1 MNQDLTNLSN
11 SSNIEELSIEE
22 LEREHHRLEKQL
34 GKLEK
39 HPIADHDRIRDI
51 KKLKLQ
57 LKDQLT
63 KLKAEDGTSGSQN
76 S

>member
-1 MNQDLTNLSN
+1 MNQDLTNLNN
-11 SSNIEELSIEE
+11 SINIEELSVEE
-22 LEREHHRLEKQL
+22 LEREHHKLEKQL

-57 LKDQLT
+57 LKDHIEELKRQL
-63 KLKAEDGTSGSQN
+63 
-76 S
+76 

>member
-1 MNQDLTNLSN
+1 MNQDLTNLNN
-11 SSNIEELSIEE
+11 SSNIEELSFEE
-22 LEREHHRLEKQL
+22 LEREHHKLEKQL

-57 LKDQLT
+57 LKDHIEE
-63 KLKAEDGTSGSQN
+63 LKRQP
-76 S
+76 

>member
-1 MNQDLTNLSN
+1 MNQDLTNLNN
-11 SSNIEELSIEE
+11 SINIEELSIEE

-39 HPIADHDRIRDI
+39 HPVADHEKIRDI

-57 LKDQLT
+57 LKDHIEE
-63 KLKAEDGTSGSQN
+63 LKRQP
-76 S
+76 

>member
-1 MNQDLTNLSN
+1 MNQDLTNLNN
-11 SSNIEELSIEE
+11 SSNIEELTIEE

-39 HPIADHDRIRDI
+39 HPVADHDRIRDL

-57 LKDQLT
+57 LKDHIEE
-63 KLKAEDGTSGSQN
+63 LKRQP
-76 S
+76 

>member
-1 MNQDLTNLSN
+1 MNQDLTNLNN
-11 SSNIEELSIEE
+11 SINIEELSIEE

-39 HPIADHDRIRDI
+39 HPVADHDKIRDI

-57 LKDQLT
+57 LKDHIEE
-63 KLKAEDGTSGSQN
+63 LKRQP
-76 S
+76 

>member
-11 SSNIEELSIEE
+11 SSNIEELSVEE
-22 LEREHHRLEKQL
+22 LEREHHKLEKQL

-57 LKDQLT
+57 LKDQI
-63 KLKAEDGTSGSQN
+63 KELKRQL
-76 S
+76 

>member
-1 MNQDLTNLSN
+1 MNQDLTNLNN
-11 SSNIEELSIEE
+11 SINIEELSIEE

-57 LKDQLT
+57 LKDHIEE
-63 KLKAEDGTSGSQN
+63 LKRQP
-76 S
+76 

>member
-1 MNQDLTNLSN
+1 MNQDLTNLNN
-11 SSNIEELSIEE
+11 SSNIEELSTEE
-22 LEREHHRLEKQL
+22 LEREHHKLEKQL

-57 LKDQLT
+57 LKDHIEE
-63 KLKAEDGTSGSQN
+63 LKRQP
-76 S
+76 

>member
-1 MNQDLTNLSN
+1 MNQDLTNLNN
-11 SSNIEELSIEE
+11 SINIEELSIEE
-22 LEREHHRLEKQL
+22 LEREHHKLEKQL

-57 LKDQLT
+57 LKDHIEE
-63 KLKAEDGTSGSQN
+63 LKRQP
-76 S
+76 

>member
-34 GKLEK
+34 GKLKK
-39 HPIADHDRIRDI
+39 HPIADHDRIRDM

-63 KLKAEDGTSGSQN
+63 KLKAEHGTSGS
-76 S
+76 

>member
-11 SSNIEELSIEE
+11 SSNIEELSVEE
-22 LEREHHRLEKQL
+22 LEREHHKLEKQL

-39 HPIADHDRIRDI
+39 HPIADHERIRDI

-57 LKDQLT
+57 LKDQIEE
-63 KLKAEDGTSGSQN
+63 LKRQL
-76 S
+76 

>member
-11 SSNIEELSIEE
+11 SSNIEELSVEE
-22 LEREHHRLEKQL
+22 LEREHHKLEKQL

-57 LKDQLT
+57 LKDQIEE
-63 KLKAEDGTSGSQN
+63 LKRQL
-76 S
+76 

>member
-1 MNQDLTNLSN
+1 MRWLLPRLLTRKTNLSN
-11 SSNIEELSIEE
+11 SSNIEELSVEE
-22 LEREHHRLEKQL
+22 LEREHHKLEKQL

-57 LKDQLT
+57 LKDQI
-63 KLKAEDGTSGSQN
+63 KELKRQL
-76 S
+76 

>member
-1 MNQDLTNLSN
+1 MNQDLTNLNN
-11 SSNIEELSIEE
+11 SSNIEELTIEE

-39 HPIADHDRIRDI
+39 HPVADHEKIRDT

-63 KLKAEDGTSGSQN
+63 KLKAEHGTSGS
-76 S
+76 

>member
-11 SSNIEELSIEE
+11 SSNIEEL
-22 LEREHHRLEKQL
+22 EREHHKLEKQL

-57 LKDQLT
+57 LKDQLI
-63 KLKAEDGTSGSQN
+63 KLKAEDGTSGSRN

>member
-1 MNQDLTNLSN
+1 MNQDLTNLSI

-39 HPIADHDRIRDI
+39 HPSADHDRIRDI

-57 LKDQLT
+57 LKDQLI
-63 KLKAEDGTSGSQN
+63 KLKAEDGTSGSRN

>member
-11 SSNIEELSIEE
+11 SSNIEELSVDE
-22 LEREHHRLEKQL
+22 LEREHHKLEKQL

-39 HPIADHDRIRDI
+39 HPIADHERIRDI

-57 LKDQLT
+57 LKDQIEE
-63 KLKAEDGTSGSQN
+63 LKRQL
-76 S
+76 

>member
-11 SSNIEELSIEE
+11 SSNIEELGVEE

-63 KLKAEDGTSGSQN
+63 KLKAEDGTSGS
-76 S
+76 

>member
-11 SSNIEELSIEE
+11 SSNIEELSVEE
-22 LEREHHRLEKQL
+22 LEREHHKLEKQL

-51 KKLKLQ
+51 
-57 LKDQLT
+57 
-63 KLKAEDGTSGSQN
+63 
-76 S
+76 

>member
-11 SSNIEELSIEE
+11 SSNIEELSVEE
-22 LEREHHRLEKQL
+22 LEREHHKLEKQL

-39 HPIADHDRIRDI
+39 HPIADHERIRDI

-57 LKDQLT
+57 LKDQI
-63 KLKAEDGTSGSQN
+63 KELKRQL
-76 S
+76 

>member
-22 LEREHHRLEKQL
+22 LEREHHKLEKQL

-39 HPIADHDRIRDI
+39 HPIADHERIRDI

-57 LKDQLT
+57 LKDQIEE
-63 KLKAEDGTSGSQN
+63 LKRQL
-76 S
+76 

>member
-11 SSNIEELSIEE
+11 SSNIEELSVDE
-22 LEREHHRLEKQL
+22 LEREHHKLENQL

-39 HPIADHDRIRDI
+39 HPIADHERIRDI

-57 LKDQLT
+57 LKDQIEE
-63 KLKAEDGTSGSQN
+63 LKRQL
-76 S
+76 

>member
-1 MNQDLTNLSN
+1 MNQDLTNLNN
-11 SSNIEELSIEE
+11 SINIEELSVEE

-39 HPIADHDRIRDI
+39 HPVADHDKIRDI

-57 LKDQLT
+57 LKDHIEE
-63 KLKAEDGTSGSQN
+63 LKRQP
-76 S
+76 

>member
-1 MNQDLTNLSN
+1 MNQDLTNLNN
-11 SSNIEELSIEE
+11 SINIEELSTEE
-22 LEREHHRLEKQL
+22 LEREHHKLEKQL

-57 LKDQLT
+57 LKDHIEE
-63 KLKAEDGTSGSQN
+63 LKRQP
-76 S
+76 

>member
-1 MNQDLTNLSN
+1 MNQDLTNLNN

-22 LEREHHRLEKQL
+22 LEREHHKLEKQL

-39 HPIADHDRIRDI
+39 HPVADHDRIRDL

-57 LKDQLT
+57 LKDHIEE
-63 KLKAEDGTSGSQN
+63 LKRQP
-76 S
+76 

>member
-1 MNQDLTNLSN
+1 MNQDLTNLNN
-11 SSNIEELSIEE
+11 SINIEELSVEE
-22 LEREHHRLEKQL
+22 LEREHHKLEKQL

-57 LKDQLT
+57 LKDHIEE
-63 KLKAEDGTSGSQN
+63 LKRQP
-76 S
+76 

>member
-11 SSNIEELSIEE
+11 SSNIEELGIEE
-22 LEREHHRLEKQL
+22 LEQEHHKLKKQL

-63 KLKAEDGTSGSQN
+63 KLKAEHGTSGS
-76 S
+76 

>member
-1 MNQDLTNLSN
+1 MNQDLTNLNN
-11 SSNIEELSIEE
+11 SINIEELSFEE
-22 LEREHHRLEKQL
+22 LEREHHKLEKQL

-57 LKDQLT
+57 LKDHIEE
-63 KLKAEDGTSGSQN
+63 LKRQP
-76 S
+76 